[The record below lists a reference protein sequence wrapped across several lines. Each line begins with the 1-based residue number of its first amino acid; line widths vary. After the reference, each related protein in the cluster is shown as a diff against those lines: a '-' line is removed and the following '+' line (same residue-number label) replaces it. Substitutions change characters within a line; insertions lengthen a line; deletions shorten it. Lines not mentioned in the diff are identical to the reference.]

1 MSAPSLT
8 QNQRAVK
15 ALEMARQK
23 AQMEDETTARDLEM
37 VKAPPE
43 SRPGMCTY
51 VYATVIGLSCRYG
64 IGRRKFSSSDV
75 CFSLF
80 ELFWIAK
87 VSFVT
92 GSKGEPWYKSYCS
105 GWDWSIATPRLI
117 LHKV

>member
-1 MSAPSLT
+1 MLIRSESRGKALAAEKARTLIKQFYEELAMSAPSLT

-43 SRPGMCTY
+43 SRPGTRTY

-80 ELFWIAK
+80 ELF
-87 VSFVT
+87 
-92 GSKGEPWYKSYCS
+92 
-105 GWDWSIATPRLI
+105 
-117 LHKV
+117 